1 MNLFHC
7 YEIVIKYGYSYER
20 KFYKKG
26 YSMAVKVAINGTGRI
41 GIIVAKI
48 IASRD
53 DIELVA
59 INTTAEPK
67 MLEYLFKFDSIHP
80 GIDAKVVDDKTI
92 LLEGKKIALSSTR
105 NPQELEFGK
114 AGAEVVIECTG
125 VFLTTEKAKAY
136 LKDGVRKVVMSAP
149 AKDDTPTYVLNINT
163 DSYKGEAIISNA
175 SCTTNCLAPMC
186 KVLNDAFG
194 IENGLMTTI
203 HSYTNDQ
210 NILDVKHSSDVR
222 RARAA
227 AVNMIPTSTGA
238 AKAIGLV
245 MPQLKGKLNGYAM
258 RVPTPDVSI
267 VDLTL
272 NLKKDVTKEEVNAAF
287 ELAAK
292 TNFAGLIEID
302 NDKRVSSDFIGSS
315 FSSTYIPDMTSV
327 VGGKTLKVLAWY
339 DNEWGYSSRLVD
351 MCVFVGNK

>member
-1 MNLFHC
+1 
-7 YEIVIKYGYSYER
+7 
-20 KFYKKG
+20 
-26 YSMAVKVAINGTGRI
+26 MAVKVAINGTGRI
-41 GIIVAKI
+41 GMIVAKI

-67 MLEYLFKFDSIHP
+67 MLEYLFKYDSVHT
-80 GIDAKVVDDKTI
+80 GIDAKVIDEKTI
-92 LLEGKKIALSSTR
+92 MIDGKSVALSSTR
-105 NPQELEFGK
+105 DPKELEFGK

-125 VFLTTEKAKAY
+125 VFLTTQKAEAY
-136 LKDGVRKVVMSAP
+136 LKDGVKKVVMSAP
-149 AKDDTPTYVLNINT
+149 AKDDTPTYVFNINT
-163 DSYKGEAIISNA
+163 DAYKGEAIISNA
-175 SCTTNCLAPMC
+175 SCTTNCLAPIC
-186 KVLNDAFG
+186 KVLDDAFG

-210 NILDVKHSSDVR
+210 NILDVKHKSDVR

-227 AVNMIPTSTGA
+227 AINMIPTTTGA

-258 RVPTPDVSI
+258 RVPTPDVSV
-267 VDLTL
+267 VDLTV

-287 ELAAK
+287 ALAAQ
-292 TNFAGLIEID
+292 TNFAGLIEVD
-302 NDKRVSSDFIGSS
+302 DDKRVSSDFIGSTY
-315 FSSTYIPDMTSV
+315 SSTFVPDMTSV
-327 VGGKTLKVLAWY
+327 VDGKTLKVLAWY

-351 MCVFVGNK
+351 MCVFVGKN